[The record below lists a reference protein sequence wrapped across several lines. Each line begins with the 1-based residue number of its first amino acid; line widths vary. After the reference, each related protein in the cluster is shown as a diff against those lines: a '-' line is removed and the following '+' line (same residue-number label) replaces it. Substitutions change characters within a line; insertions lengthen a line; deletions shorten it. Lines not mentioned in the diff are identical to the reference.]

1 MKTAF
6 TLLFLFFVSIHLQ
19 AQRYIDKV
27 FTNVSMDSVTYG
39 NAKTW
44 NDVSQDLLMNIYQPD
59 GDTAMHRPLIVLAHG
74 GAFISGNRYS
84 PDIDYLC
91 TAFAKRGYICVS
103 ISYRL
108 GIDISKFFLEPGPQF
123 ANAVWR
129 GTLDGRAAI
138 RYLRANAL
146 NYRIDTAQIYLGG
159 VSAGGVLGLH
169 EAFLDEM
176 SEVAASNP
184 PFDTAAIGGGI
195 EGLSGTPGQSWR
207 VKGIIS
213 LCGGIGNA
221 EWMSNN
227 RGVAIFSVH
236 GTNDETVPYKTDYF
250 KAYNT
255 DIALL
260 SGGFIVDSMAHVYGM
275 KSFLYTFE
283 GAPHVPFAPGVGTQ
297 ASSDAYMDTT
307 ENLLRDFLADDL
319 NRHVGIHEVLAQ
331 QDVSV
336 FPNPASER
344 VTVHVEKGKNNR
356 VEVLS
361 VTGQLMLL
369 LETQQSDI
377 QLNTSMLK
385 PGIYWI
391 RVGNELGKTT
401 RKIVVI

>member
-1 MKTAF
+1 MKTLF
-6 TLLFLFFVSIHLQ
+6 TLLTFIFVSFNIS
-19 AQRYIDKV
+19 AQRYVDKV
-27 FTNVSMDSVTYG
+27 FANISMDSVTYG

-44 NDVSQDLLMNIYQPD
+44 NDISQDLMMNIYQPV
-59 GDTAMHRPLIVLAHG
+59 GDTAMQRPLIVLAHG
-74 GAFISGNRYS
+74 GAFINGTRYS

-91 TAFAKRGYICVS
+91 TEFAKRGYICVS

-138 RYLRANAL
+138 RYLRANAST
-146 NYRIDTAQIYLGG
+146 YKIDTAQIYLGG

-176 SEVAASNP
+176 SEVAAANP
-184 PFDTAAIGGGI
+184 IIDTASIGGGI

-227 RGVAIFSVH
+227 KGVAVFSVH

-275 KSFLYTFE
+275 KSFFYTFI

-307 ENLLRDFLADDL
+307 ENLLRDFLAEDL
-319 NRHVGIHEVLAQ
+319 NRHVGIKEVLAQ
-331 QDVSV
+331 QDISV
-336 FPNPASER
+336 YPNPAREMLTIKIHKGTHNHIDVFTITGQVVLQKESKEGS
-344 VTVHVEKGKNNR
+344 VHVNT
-356 VEVLS
+356 S
-361 VTGQLMLL
+361 
-369 LETQQSDI
+369 
-377 QLNTSMLK
+377 QLNAGM
-385 PGIYWI
+385 YWI
-391 RVGNELGKTT
+391 RVQNEYGWTT
-401 RKIVVI
+401 QKFTIN